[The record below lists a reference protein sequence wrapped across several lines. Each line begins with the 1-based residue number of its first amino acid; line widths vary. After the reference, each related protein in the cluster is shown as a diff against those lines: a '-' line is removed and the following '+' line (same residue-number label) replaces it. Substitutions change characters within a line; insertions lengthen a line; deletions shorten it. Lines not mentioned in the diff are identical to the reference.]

1 MNKKKIIILS
11 IIAVVIIGIIIAVIA
26 INNSKPT
33 EKVETLE
40 DKVRSSIET
49 YVYSQ
54 VFLKYNANYLDT
66 RVTSISIRE
75 NKATVY
81 GVIDVRDAYN
91 EKYKGKFSGTVEFEE
106 KESGSIQLT
115 EKDIDIT
122 TPTKSY

>member
-54 VFLKYNANYLDT
+54 VFLKYNANNLDT

>member
-11 IIAVVIIGIIIAVIA
+11 IIAVVIIGIIITVIA

-33 EKVETLE
+33 ERPETLE
-40 DKVRSSIET
+40 DKVRSSVES

-54 VFLKYNANYLDT
+54 VIFKYNANYLDT
-66 RVTSISIRE
+66 RVTSISISG

-91 EKYKGKFSGTVEFEE
+91 ETYKGKFSGTVEFEE